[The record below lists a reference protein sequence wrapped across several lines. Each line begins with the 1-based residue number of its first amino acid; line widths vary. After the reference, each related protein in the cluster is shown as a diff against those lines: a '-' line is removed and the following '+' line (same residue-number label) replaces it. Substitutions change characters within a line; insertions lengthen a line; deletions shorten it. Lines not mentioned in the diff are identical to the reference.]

1 MPSPIHLSQQQLDVM
16 EVLWARQA
24 ATAAEVHAALEPALG
39 LAPTTVATVL
49 QRLAKRGVL
58 TAERDGR
65 AYRYRPAV
73 SRERVRRSMTG
84 RLVGQLFGGRPAAL
98 VSHLLREE
106 ELGADD
112 LAELQELLQAARA
125 AEQLPSS
132 ASAPPN
138 SKPRPGGED
147 DHV

>member
-1 MPSPIHLSQQQLDVM
+1 MSAPIHLSQQQLDVM
-16 EVLWARQA
+16 DVLWSRQS

-39 LAPTTVATVL
+39 LAPTTIATVL
-49 QRLAKRGVL
+49 QRLAKRGVV
-58 TAERDGR
+58 TATRDGR

-73 SRERVRRSMTG
+73 TRERVRRSMTG

-112 LAELQELLQAARA
+112 LAELQQLLQAARA
-125 AEQLPSS
+125 AERLPGSS
-132 ASAPPN
+132 SDHPD
-138 SKPRPGGED
+138 ED

>member
-1 MPSPIHLSQQQLDVM
+1 MPPVHLSQQQLDVM
-16 EVLWARQA
+16 DVLWSRGA

-58 TAERDGR
+58 AAERQGR
-65 AYRYRPAV
+65 AYRYRPTV
-73 SRERVRRSMTG
+73 TRERVQRSMTG
-84 RLVGQLFGGRPAAL
+84 RLMDQLFGGRPAAL

-112 LAELQELLQAARA
+112 LDELQRLLRQARA
-125 AEQLPSS
+125 AENDPSAASDHPS
-132 ASAPPN
+132 A
-138 SKPRPGGED
+138 D

>member
-1 MPSPIHLSQQQLDVM
+1 MSPIHLSQQQLDVM
-16 EVLWARQA
+16 DVLWSRGA
-24 ATAAEVHAALEPALG
+24 ATASDVHAALEPALG

-58 TAERDGR
+58 TAERQGR
-65 AYRYRPAV
+65 AYVYAPAV

-84 RLVGQLFGGRPAAL
+84 RLMDQLFGGRPAAL

-112 LAELQELLQAARA
+112 LAELQQLLRQARA
-125 AEQLPSS
+125 AEGD
-132 ASAPPN
+132 APE
-138 SKPRPGGED
+138 S
-147 DHV
+147 DHPDADRHVR

>member
-1 MPSPIHLSQQQLDVM
+1 MSSPVHLSQQQLDVM
-16 EVLWARQA
+16 DVLWSHGA
-24 ATAAEVHAALEPALG
+24 ATASDVHAALEPELG

-58 TAERDGR
+58 TAERQGR
-65 AYRYRPAV
+65 AYVYVPAV

-84 RLVGQLFGGRPAAL
+84 RLMDQLFGGRPAAL

-112 LAELQELLQAARA
+112 LAELQRLLRKARA
-125 AEQLPSS
+125 SED
-132 ASAPPN
+132 ASDHPDA
-138 SKPRPGGED
+138 D